1 VKLEKA
7 IFVNQNQSIHVR
19 TYKEIKMNRS
29 FTRFGGL
36 SAMIV
41 GALSILYA
49 IFFLVITRQSESVG
63 TLGSWIILALSGI
76 FSSAALVALYERL
89 RPTSEGFALWGLAL
103 GLFSSFATLM
113 HGAYQALMLI
123 ALPSA
128 GQNQQAAIELVR
140 MVPSQIDPAG
150 LGTFGLIGL
159 ASLVTGILIMS
170 GGRLPRALGY
180 LAVANAVLLIVL
192 FFASA
197 ANAQT
202 LILISGGLTSVIL
215 GPIYWIWLGRELRRE
230 AQPAITPAPSMA

>member
-1 VKLEKA
+1 
-7 IFVNQNQSIHVR
+7 
-19 TYKEIKMNRS
+19 MNS
-29 FTRFGGL
+29 PFSRFGGL
-36 SAMIV
+36 SAIIV
-41 GALSILYA
+41 GVLSILYA
-49 IFFLVITRQSESVG
+49 VFYLVIARQNEAVG
-63 TLGSWIILALSGI
+63 TLGSWIILAASGI

-113 HGAYQALMLI
+113 HGAYQALLLI
-123 ALPSA
+123 AAPSA
-128 GQNQQAAIELVR
+128 GQSQAAAIELVR
-140 MVPSQIDPAG
+140 MAPSQIDPAG

-159 ASLVTGILIMS
+159 ASLVTGMIIIV

-202 LILISGGLTSVIL
+202 LILLSGGLTSVIV
-215 GPIYWIWLGRELRRE
+215 GPIWWIWLGRELRRE
-230 AQPAITPAPSMA
+230 DAPAVVPAATVA

>member
-1 VKLEKA
+1 
-7 IFVNQNQSIHVR
+7 
-19 TYKEIKMNRS
+19 MNRS

-49 IFFLVITRQSESVG
+49 VFYLVIAQQNGALG
-63 TLGSWIILALSGI
+63 TLGSWIILSLSGI

-89 RPTSEGFALWGLAL
+89 HPASEGFALWGLTL

-113 HGAYQALMLI
+113 HGAYQALLLI

-140 MVPSQIDPAG
+140 MVPSQLDPAG

-159 ASLVTGILIMS
+159 ASLVTGILILS
-170 GGRLPRALGY
+170 SDRLPRALGY
-180 LAVANAVLLIVL
+180 LAVANAVLLILL

-230 AQPAITPAPSMA
+230 MSAATVPAPSMA

>member
-1 VKLEKA
+1 
-7 IFVNQNQSIHVR
+7 
-19 TYKEIKMNRS
+19 
-29 FTRFGGL
+29 L
-36 SAMIV
+36 S
-41 GALSILYA
+41 LLYA
-49 IFFLVITRQSESVG
+49 LFYLVITRQSEMVG
-63 TLGSWIILALSGI
+63 VLGSWIILAASGI

-113 HGAYQALMLI
+113 HGAYQALLLI

-128 GQNQQAAIELVR
+128 GGNQQAAIELVR

-159 ASLVTGILIMS
+159 ASLVTGMIIIA
-170 GGRLPRALGY
+170 GGRLPRGLGY
-180 LAVANAVLLIVL
+180 LALVNALLLIVL

-202 LILISGGLTSVIL
+202 LILISGGLTSVIV
-215 GPIYWIWLGRELRRE
+215 GPIYWVWLGRELRRE
-230 AQPAITPAPSMA
+230 IAAAAVAAPSIA

>member
-1 VKLEKA
+1 
-7 IFVNQNQSIHVR
+7 
-19 TYKEIKMNRS
+19 MNRS

-36 SAMIV
+36 SAIIV
-41 GALSILYA
+41 GILSLLYA
-49 IFFLVITRQSESVG
+49 VFYLVITRQSEMAG
-63 TLGSWIILALSGI
+63 ALGSWIILAASGI

-89 RPTSEGFALWGLAL
+89 RPSSEGFALWGLAL

-113 HGAYQALMLI
+113 HGAYQALLLI

-128 GQNQQAAIELVR
+128 GGNQQAAIELVR
-140 MVPSQIDPAG
+140 MVPSPIDPAG

-159 ASLVTGILIMS
+159 ASLVTGMIIVI

-180 LAVANAVLLIVL
+180 LAIVNAVLLIVL

-202 LILISGGLTSVIL
+202 LILISGGLTSVL
-215 GPIYWIWLGRELRRE
+215 VGPIYWIWLGRELRRE
-230 AQPAITPAPSMA
+230 VAMEPVATPSIA